1 MAKQQ
6 VPCSSR
12 KDTQWPKPEIQQT
25 FQIQIEDLQKYR
37 SWIQKQITRLPLDAY
52 RGYQTRKLCTLSL
65 THPPPFFNMR

>member
-52 RGYQTRKLCTLSL
+52 RGYQT
-65 THPPPFFNMR
+65 